1 MGNNLITNLGVCMPL
16 TLDTF
21 GGNLN
26 LLYYSHIP
34 TAIVSILI
42 GLYVLIKGGGNML
55 SKIFFFL
62 TSSFVIWS
70 ALDLFTWLSPDT
82 RVIMFTWSLTG
93 VVESL
98 FFILS
103 LYFFY
108 VFAKKE
114 DISLKYKFLTM
125 VILLPLIIMMP
136 TKFNLSGFD
145 STQCYSLE
153 NNYSLYYKYFI
164 EILSSIVLL
173 VFSMITIKRA
183 DKKFR
188 KQLVILFIGISLFLF
203 SFFSAI
209 FLSSYLV
216 DNGWNMF
223 GYKFEMYGLFG
234 TTIFIGFLAYLI
246 VQYKAFEIK
255 LIGAQALV
263 VSLIILVGE
272 QFFYATELTSQI
284 LTGITLTLTLIFG
297 YILVKSVQQ
306 EVKRKEELEIANAE
320 INERKEQLQ
329 QMADKLANANDN
341 LRKLDNA
348 KTEFISIA
356 SHQLRTP
363 VTAIKGFASLLLEGS
378 YGELSDGVH
387 GALEKVYASSE
398 RLVNLI
404 EDLLNVSRI
413 ESGRMQFAFEKASVE
428 KLIKELYDNFI
439 LIAKT
444 KKFYLDMKLPEVS
457 LPEIVMDYV
466 KIRELV
472 SNFIDN
478 ALKYTE
484 KGGAT
489 VKAELRDSGVVIDE
503 SGFVI
508 EGKKSEFGKMIRI
521 TVSDTGIGIPR
532 EEIPYL
538 FKKFSRGKDVSRLHV
553 GGTGLGL
560 YVGKAI
566 AEAHHGQ
573 VWVESDGAGLGSRF
587 IIEIPIEHVG

>member
-1 MGNNLITNLGVCMPL
+1 MFNMITNNATCHQAIADTVPL
-16 TLDTF
+16 TMV
-21 GGNLN
+21 
-26 LLYYSHIP
+26 YYAHIP
-34 TAIVSILI
+34 TAIVSLLVGFFVFFKNPKELLNRIL
-42 GLYVLIKGGGNML
+42 LML
-55 SKIFFFL
+55 TL
-62 TSSFVIWS
+62 TFSLWLVGDFIVWVMNYNTMLTMFAWS
-70 ALDLFTWLSPDT
+70 PLNLLNA
-82 RVIMFTWSLTG
+82 
-93 VVESL
+93 L
-98 FFILS
+98 FFIFS
-103 LYFFY
+103 LYFVY
-108 VFAKKE
+108 VYIDKN
-114 DISLKYKFLTM
+114 DISFTKKMLLG
-125 VILLPLIIMMP
+125 IALLPIIIITP
-136 TKFNLSGFD
+136 TTLNLSGFTMD
-145 STQCYSLE
+145 TCEAIEQSFFLKYVLYFEIFISLW
-153 NNYSLYYKYFI
+153 
-164 EILSSIVLL
+164 IV
-173 VFSMITIKRA
+173 VFSISRYFKYRKDVEVRNQIK
-183 DKKFR
+183 
-188 KQLVILFIGISLFLF
+188 LLSVGIILFLV
-203 SFFSAI
+203 SFFSAS
-209 FLSSYLV
+209 FYASYIDDFKWEL
-216 DNGWNMF
+216 
-223 GYKFEMYGLFG
+223 YGLFG
-234 TTIFIGFLAYLI
+234 MTIFMGFLAYLI
-246 VQYKAFEIK
+246 VQYKAFQIK

-263 VSLIILVGE
+263 VSLIILVGA

-587 IIEIPIEHVG
+587 IIEIPIEHVA